1 MKQSFRT
8 FAKILFSL
16 AFLAN
21 LAVAAGFDQSA
32 QNGFRYGPNLSWS
45 FVGNTPF
52 VWGQW
57 YPQLMGNLHY
67 TWLEPLDELSYG
79 DPMERTPTYLKME
92 ASVEAS
98 PFYGGY
104 QVGLGIRPFKTNPQ
118 VEVNVLYE
126 SFLYFYSNLEMVN
139 ADVAGEGRIAESWNA
154 DYIADNVWQSDAAT
168 FDYAQLFDMGVSL
181 EYIFAGGSLLGTSMH
196 YILSDISTDFTGKS
210 YDYKRNIPVFSRDF
224 LIEVMTYGRVPLTE
238 HFALMLE
245 TMYYRT
251 GYLRSGGSVEKESLS
266 YGTMMGGPHF
276 SWNKGLQNIT
286 LEVGAMKRGRDRSY
300 DGSLAQQFLVQ
311 LEYQGYVSFPFSR
324 HFTK

>member
-1 MKQSFRT
+1 MKQSSRT

-21 LAVAAGFDQSA
+21 LAVATGFDQSA

-92 ASVEAS
+92 AAIEAS

-154 DYIADNVWQSDAAT
+154 DYIADNVWQSEAAT

-181 EYIFAGGSLLGTSMH
+181 EYIFAGGSHSLNVEVLLVVLFSS
-196 YILSDISTDFTGKS
+196 LDIF
-210 YDYKRNIPVFSRDF
+210 YQQLN
-224 LIEVMTYGRVPLTE
+224 
-238 HFALMLE
+238 
-245 TMYYRT
+245 
-251 GYLRSGGSVEKESLS
+251 
-266 YGTMMGGPHF
+266 F
-276 SWNKGLQNIT
+276 SWLVGVVLYGVGNIERLLCLYVASLRT
-286 LEVGAMKRGRDRSY
+286 LSECYSVHHVAR
-300 DGSLAQQFLVQ
+300 L
-311 LEYQGYVSFPFSR
+311 
-324 HFTK
+324 